1 MNPSAPLF
9 WIPHYR
15 KSPWPLARPL
25 YDFFF
30 RAWGWSLFE
39 LWAFAAGPMNALG
52 SFVLFPIAFY
62 LLGFGF
68 GLIKDPAYF
77 PWAFWLGGLVAFLAQ
92 AYDANNDPHSL
103 AFHKAHFLRKL
114 SLLSRGVGGILWAY
128 LWARQAYEPYYWF
141 PELLGWFYRILEH
154 PVYVY
159 GFFTLSLLHL
169 LALYGWV
176 GAVEYRLEE
185 VRTGENAGQ
194 GRLDREQMG
203 GEEFSVVKQGEASR
217 LARMADKDPS
227 PDEKPELLYLLRQ
240 EVVLPPEA
248 EEEVVDLILLLRH
261 YRAYARRFGVKPPR
275 GILLVGPPGTGKTSV
290 ARFIAKHSGLNFIAA
305 TPGELRSK
313 WLGESA
319 QRIRLLFH
327 RARTLA
333 PSVLFLDELEA
344 VAPRRGGHSE
354 VDHAVGQLLQ
364 EMDGIMQL
372 DEKAPVILIGASN
385 HPETIDPAVLSRI
398 GTTITIPLPG
408 REERMRII
416 RLLLKEKAEG
426 IDLEAVA
433 QATASFSGRD
443 LQTVV
448 ARATKRAF
456 TEGRDTITTEDLLRE
471 AHVLE
476 RGTKSISPPWWSPG
490 GPRT

>member
-9 WIPHYR
+9 WVPHYR
-15 KSPWPLARPL
+15 RNPWPLSRPL

-30 RAWGWSLFE
+30 RGWGWSTFE
-39 LWAFAAGPMNALG
+39 LWLLVAGPMNALG
-52 SFVLFPIAFY
+52 SFVFSPIAFY
-62 LLGFGF
+62 LLGLGL

-77 PWAFWLGGLVAFLAQ
+77 PWAFWLGGMVAFLAQ
-92 AYDANNDPHSL
+92 LYDANNDPYSL
-103 AFHKAHFLRKL
+103 AFHKTHFFRKL
-114 SLLSRGVGGILWAY
+114 GLLSRGVGGGLWAF
-128 LWARQAYEPYYWF
+128 LWAHRAYEPHYWF
-141 PELLGWFYRILEH
+141 PELLGWLYRIMEH
-154 PVYVY
+154 PGYVY
-159 GFFTLSLLHL
+159 GFFALSMFHL

-176 GAVEYRLEE
+176 GAIEYRLEE
-185 VRTGENAGQ
+185 IRTGENGSQ
-194 GRLDREQMG
+194 GRLDGEQVG

-217 LARMADKDPS
+217 LAKMADKNPS
-227 PDEKPELLYLLRQ
+227 PDEKPQLLYALRE

-248 EEEVVDLILLLRH
+248 EEEVSDLILLLRH
-261 YRAYARRFGVKPPR
+261 YRAYAKQFGVKPPK
-275 GILLVGPPGTGKTSV
+275 GVLLVGPPGTGKTSI

-319 QRIRLLFH
+319 QKIRLLFH
-327 RARTLA
+327 KARTLA

-344 VAPRRGGHSE
+344 VAPRRGGHAE

-364 EMDGIMQL
+364 ELDGIMQL

-398 GTTITIPLPG
+398 GTTLTIPLPG
-408 REERMRII
+408 PKERARII
-416 RLLLKEKAEG
+416 HLLLKEKAES

-433 QATASFSGRD
+433 ESTAGFSGRD

-448 ARATKRAF
+448 SRATKRAF
-456 TEGRDTITTEDLLRE
+456 TEGRDTIATEDLLRE
-471 AHVLE
+471 AHVLK
-476 RGTKSISPPWWSPG
+476 RGIKGMSPPW
-490 GPRT
+490 